1 MAKSKVPAVKDLNGY
16 FFMGIRGNHVELV
29 YHDDTDKGLAI
40 GAAFSSILEE
50 DEKLFDIVSAA
61 MLTVLEK
68 KNNNPNWEKV
78 KIPKKEKDISKTPKK
93 AVKTPVKAAKRK

>member
-29 YHDDTDKGLAI
+29 YHDDTDNGLAI

-50 DEKLFDIVSAA
+50 DEKLFNIVSAA
-61 MLTVLEK
+61 FLTVIESREK
-68 KNNNPNWEKV
+68 KSNWERV
-78 KIPKKEKDISKTPKK
+78 KFPKKEKNISKKSNIVHKRPTKK
-93 AVKTPVKAAKRK
+93 AK